1 MKKTISILLVAT
13 VLLMGVFASGA
24 EENKATTKD
33 DSITIVCRAS
43 YANENWFNNMNAAF
57 EEATGIHVIV
67 QPTPGNDD
75 DHDVKVNIDLLAGSN
90 IDVIPSLGP
99 KYYSD
104 RAEAGYFMAL
114 DDLFAT
120 KGIDEKAVWG
130 QNLPVSSD
138 GHIYGIPAKQE
149 MYCVFYN
156 KDLFDKAGVAYP
168 NGEWSWEEFEETAL
182 KLSDPENGVYGSYMN
197 IENPWLIIQAKQKD
211 VPLYKEDGTCNFDDP
226 AFAEALEWYKK
237 LGDEGAQMPVKEMV
251 NENVSWNYYAMA
263 GDHLAMF
270 LQGNWFTR
278 LLNDQEGY
286 PKDWKYGVTQ
296 VPDGGEGS
304 KNNFVSMGYYSVNKN
319 AKNPD
324 GALEYCLWVGQN
336 GWKYEGQVPA
346 LASLTEEEQNQVF
359 GSIASASNGQVTAND
374 LYEAWINTGLGA
386 VESDIIGEA
395 ANEYNRIAN
404 EEAQAYCMGLQTIET
419 TITNI
424 CNRVN
429 EAIKN
434 VQ

>member
-1 MKKTISILLVAT
+1 
-13 VLLMGVFASGA
+13 
-24 EENKATTKD
+24 
-33 DSITIVCRAS
+33 
-43 YANENWFNNMNAAF
+43 
-57 EEATGIHVIV
+57 
-67 QPTPGNDD
+67 
-75 DHDVKVNIDLLAGSN
+75 
-90 IDVIPSLGP
+90 
-99 KYYSD
+99 
-104 RAEAGYFMAL
+104 
-114 DDLFAT
+114 
-120 KGIDEKAVWG
+120 
-130 QNLPVSSD
+130 
-138 GHIYGIPAKQE
+138 

-197 IENPWLIIQAKQKD
+197 MENPWLIIQAKQKD

>member
-1 MKKTISILLVAT
+1 
-13 VLLMGVFASGA
+13 
-24 EENKATTKD
+24 
-33 DSITIVCRAS
+33 
-43 YANENWFNNMNAAF
+43 
-57 EEATGIHVIV
+57 
-67 QPTPGNDD
+67 
-75 DHDVKVNIDLLAGSN
+75 
-90 IDVIPSLGP
+90 
-99 KYYSD
+99 
-104 RAEAGYFMAL
+104 
-114 DDLFAT
+114 
-120 KGIDEKAVWG
+120 
-130 QNLPVSSD
+130 
-138 GHIYGIPAKQE
+138 
-149 MYCVFYN
+149 
-156 KDLFDKAGVAYP
+156 
-168 NGEWSWEEFEETAL
+168 
-182 KLSDPENGVYGSYMN
+182 
-197 IENPWLIIQAKQKD
+197 
-211 VPLYKEDGTCNFDDP
+211 
-226 AFAEALEWYKK
+226 
-237 LGDEGAQMPVKEMV
+237 
-251 NENVSWNYYAMA
+251 
-263 GDHLAMF
+263 
-270 LQGNWFTR
+270 
-278 LLNDQEGY
+278 
-286 PKDWKYGVTQ
+286 
-296 VPDGGEGS
+296 
-304 KNNFVSMGYYSVNKN
+304 MGYYSVNKN